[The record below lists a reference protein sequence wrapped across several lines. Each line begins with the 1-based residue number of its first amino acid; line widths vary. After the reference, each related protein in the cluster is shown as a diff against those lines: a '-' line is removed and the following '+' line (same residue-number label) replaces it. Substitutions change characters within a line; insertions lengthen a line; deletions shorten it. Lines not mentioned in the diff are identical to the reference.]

1 MEKKRRNMNTNQLRY
16 FVAAAESQSFTKAA
30 EQYYISQTAVTQQ
43 IRALEELLGVALFDR
58 GSRPITLT
66 PAGVTFLADARA
78 ILERMDHAVNRV
90 QEASVGMVGNLRVG
104 FTKGFERS
112 NLSNTL
118 RRFHNEYPNVLIA
131 CYRRNTDF
139 LAQGLLKDEFDI
151 IFTWDSTELMKNE
164 SVECRLVE
172 KSPLMVAVY
181 GNHRFAQR
189 TSLRRK
195 ELKKERI
202 LFMTPSST
210 GESVGDLRFY
220 EMYEEAGYKPNILF
234 RSNDVESILMM
245 IAAEEGISILPAYV
259 TQKLVNA
266 ENLVFIPLVGKDEV
280 VEIIAAWKKDTTN
293 AVLQGF
299 VEQAMGEEQENV
311 TQK

>member
-1 MEKKRRNMNTNQLRY
+1 MNTNQLRY
-16 FVAAAESQSFTKAA
+16 FVATAESQSFTKAA

-43 IRALEELLGVALFDR
+43 IRALEELLGVSLFDR

-66 PAGVTFLADARA
+66 PAGATFLADARV

-90 QEASVGMVGNLRVG
+90 QEASVGMVGNLRIG

-118 RRFHNEYPNVLIA
+118 RNFHNEYPNVLLA

-151 IFTWDSTELMKNE
+151 IFTWDSTELVKNE
-164 SVECRLVE
+164 AVECHLVE

-181 GNHRFAQR
+181 GSHPFAQR
-189 TSLRRK
+189 ASLRRK
-195 ELKKERI
+195 ELRKERI

-220 EMYEEAGYKPNILF
+220 GRYEEAGYQPNILF

-266 ENLVFIPLVGKDEV
+266 ENLVFIPLIGKGEI
-280 VEIIAAWKKDTTN
+280 VEIIAAWKKDTSN
-293 AVLQGF
+293 VVLQGF
-299 VEQAMGEEQENV
+299 TELLMHEEKWMDPEER
-311 TQK
+311 

>member
-1 MEKKRRNMNTNQLRY
+1 MNTNQLRY
-16 FVAAAESQSFTKAA
+16 FVAAAESRSFTKAA
-30 EQYYISQTAVTQQ
+30 EQYFISQTAVTQQ
-43 IRALEELLGVALFDR
+43 IRALEELVGVPLFDR

-66 PAGVTFLADARA
+66 PAGTTFLADARE
-78 ILERMDHAVNRV
+78 ILERMDRAMHRV

-104 FTKGFERS
+104 YTKGFERS
-112 NLSNTL
+112 HLSNTL
-118 RRFHNEYPNVLIA
+118 RKFHTLYPNVLIS

-139 LAQGLLKDEFDI
+139 LASGLLKDEFDI
-151 IFTWDSTELMKNE
+151 IFTWDSTELVKNE
-164 SVECRLVE
+164 TVECHLVE

-181 GNHRFAQR
+181 GSHPFAR
-189 TSLRRK
+189 KTALRRK
-195 ELKKERI
+195 ELLKERI

-220 EMYEEAGYKPNILF
+220 EMYEEAGYQPNILF

-266 ENLVFIPLVGKDEV
+266 ENLVFVPLIGEGEV
-280 VEIIAAWKKDTTN
+280 VEIIAAWKKGMGN

-299 VEQAMGEEQENV
+299 VEKLMNEEKWMDPEER
-311 TQK
+311 

>member
-1 MEKKRRNMNTNQLRY
+1 MNTNQLRY